1 MTIRRDDSSFRKAH
15 PVMTNDQAP
24 SSALDALR
32 QRIDTIDAELHRLL
46 QERVRVIDGIVA
58 AKRASGSD
66 GVMFRPDREADM
78 MRRLVERHS
87 GTLPLTTVEHIWR
100 EIITSCTRLQGEF
113 AVHLDGGADVADMRD
128 LARYY
133 FGFSVDMESPGDA
146 ADVVGT
152 VAASHSDLGLISL
165 AERAEVP
172 WWRGLGADGAQVIAR
187 LPFFLAHE
195 RPADLDAVVISRPVP
210 NAGLPDTAVFDARWT
225 GVLPGSLMNTGIEVL
240 SFFRTA
246 DGVDALLAASGD
258 MSEDD
263 VRALCKAA
271 GAEPDVIRFVGGYAA
286 PIDIEIGTDSDD
298 DFAPDAD

>member
-1 MTIRRDDSSFRKAH
+1 MTIRREDSSFRKAH

-32 QRIDTIDAELHRLL
+32 QRIDSIDAELHRLL
-46 QERVRVIDGIVA
+46 MERVRVIDGIVA
-58 AKRASGSD
+58 AKRASGAD
-66 GVMFRPDREADM
+66 TVMFRPDREADM

-100 EIITSCTRLQGEF
+100 EIITSCTRLQGDF

-133 FGFSVDMESPGDA
+133 FGFSVEMESPGDA

-152 VAASHSDLGLISL
+152 VAASHSDLGIISL

-172 WWRGLGADGAQVIAR
+172 WWRGLGVDGAQIIAR
-187 LPFFLAHE
+187 LPFFVAHD

-210 NAGLPDTAVFDARWT
+210 DAGKPDTAVFDARWT
-225 GVLPGSLMNTGIEVL
+225 GILPGNLMNSGLEVL

-246 DGVDALLAASGD
+246 EGVDALLAASGD
-258 MSEDD
+258 LSEGD
-263 VRALCKAA
+263 VLALCATA
-271 GAEPDVIRFVGGYAA
+271 GAEPDVIRFVGGYAS
-286 PIDIEIGTDSDD
+286 PIDIETDLDSDEE
-298 DFAPDAD
+298 FGTEAE